1 MKRSSQFVNGVLVGA
16 LLMLAAH
23 WGNWL
28 ITPASHPD
36 STPLDSWLTVAG
48 MVVCVTV
55 AVVLI
60 RKHRNESGLS

>member
-1 MKRSSQFVNGVLVGA
+1 MKRFTQFDAGLIAGA

-48 MVVCVTV
+48 MVVCVAV
-55 AVVLI
+55 AVVFI

>member
-1 MKRSSQFVNGVLVGA
+1 MKRSSQFVNGVVAGA

>member
-1 MKRSSQFVNGVLVGA
+1 MKRFTQFDAGLIAGA

-55 AVVLI
+55 AVVFI
-60 RKHRNESGLS
+60 RKHRNESGPS